1 MPLMSISERCASNFS
16 ANSRKRGASYA
27 NNGHVSLEQ
36 CDSNRVEA
44 FVHGSYGDYT
54 VQIERDAQNENVL
67 HVQCE
72 CPHFDDGNICKHIWA
87 TMLKSER
94 SDAPLSVPGSKRIKL
109 IPHYR
114 PNEDDHFWD
123 DDDWDLDEGE
133 LFEFGVQTF
142 DGSVPPSASS
152 RSWKSAVQ
160 RVAAVNRRTFDLLPK
175 ASERDAEAWFVL
187 DLPMS
192 QGNDYV
198 AINLMQRERKQNG
211 DWGKVKKLS
220 FDIKRLN
227 RFPDPADRMLLQQ
240 LFLARVGAGSYS
252 YSYGDY
258 HDRDYDDRTGD
269 TVFLRTEMALQTLI
283 FLASHPR
290 FSISLDGKP
299 VKEPL
304 PDSFKVDLD
313 PENPKSL
320 FQFRLDFE
328 SDKHAEEYVIKG
340 EFHRPGEIIPLDQ
353 AMLVSASGV
362 LLLPDRLC
370 AHDSTDKLGWIE
382 VLRKENTIRIPF
394 ADGDEAMESLWK
406 ENAVPEVELPE
417 ELRWERIQG
426 EPKPRLRIV
435 DDEKDKYR
443 YWADKDDLFVW
454 LEFLYEEHVVDAQFD
469 NDVIVDRN
477 KRRAIERNLKQ
488 EAEHLARVYK
498 LPIRD
503 NRYYRYGEDAPEFL
517 VKKNQVAKVV
527 QQLAAENWIVEAEG
541 RVVRTAGEF
550 NIDVTTGI
558 DWFDFSATI
567 DFGDE
572 VSAQL
577 PELLQALRDGDG
589 TLTLSDGSQGLI
601 NAEWLEKYIHLADLA
616 EIEGGN
622 LRFRKSQA
630 LLLDALLAAHPQ
642 VNLDKKFKAYRKKLQ
657 SFDGID
663 PQSEPRGF
671 QGELR
676 GYQQNGLGWMQ
687 FLTQF
692 RFGGCLADDMGLG
705 KTVQVLALLQSRRL
719 RRGTEHEPK
728 RPSLVVVPK
737 SLIFNWIDEAARFT
751 PTMTVVNYTGTDR
764 KSVLEEAGDYDL
776 LITTYG
782 TLRRDIADLKDI
794 PFDYAILDES
804 QAIKNASSQTA
815 KACLLINSTHRLAM
829 TGTPIE
835 NHLGELWS
843 QFEFLNPGM
852 LGHSKAFQRVTKQTA
867 ENPDALNALQKA
879 IAPFVLRRTKSQVL
893 TDLPDKVEQTLYC
906 EMTGKQRKQ
915 YDDLRKH
922 YRDSLTKRIQ
932 TDGLKNSK
940 IHVLE
945 ALLRLRQAACHPG
958 LVDAK
963 QKKAGSAKTDMLL
976 EQLEEVLAEG
986 HKALVFSQFTTLLS
1000 IVKKQ
1005 LDKSGHTYEYL
1016 DGKTTN
1022 RKKCVERFQT
1032 DADCRLFLISL
1043 KAGGH
1048 GLNLTEADYVFI
1060 LDPWWNPAVEAQA
1073 VDRAHRIGQQRN
1085 VFAYRLIAKDTV
1097 EEKILEL
1104 QQKKRDL
1111 ADAVIAANESLIQ
1124 KLTSDDLEL
1133 LLS

>member
-16 ANSRKRGASYA
+16 TNSRQRGASYA
-27 NNGHVSLEQ
+27 NNGHVTLEQ
-36 CDSNRVEA
+36 FDANRVEA
-44 FVHGSYGDYT
+44 FVRGSHDDYT
-54 VQIERDAQNENVL
+54 VQLERDARNDKVL

-87 TMLKSER
+87 TMLKSEQ
-94 SDAPLSVPGSKRIKL
+94 SDAPLSVPGSKRINL
-109 IPHYR
+109 IPQYR
-114 PNEDDHFWD
+114 PDGDEDDQFWD
-123 DDDWDLDEGE
+123 DDDWDIDEGE

-142 DGSVPPSASS
+142 DGSVPQNASS
-152 RSWKSAVQ
+152 RRWKSAVQ
-160 RVAAVNRRTFDLLPK
+160 RVAEVNRRKLDLLPEVP
-175 ASERDAEAWFVL
+175 ERDAEAWFVL
-187 DLPMS
+187 DLPMC
-192 QGNDYV
+192 QGNDYL

-211 DWGKVKKLS
+211 EWGKVKKLS

-240 LFLARVGAGSYS
+240 LYLARVGLGSSVYA
-252 YSYGDY
+252 YDDY
-258 HDRDYDDRTGD
+258 DYDDRTGD
-269 TVFLRTEMALQTLI
+269 TIFLRTEMALQTLI

-304 PDSFKVDLD
+304 PDSYKVDID
-313 PENPKSL
+313 PENPESL
-320 FQFRLDFE
+320 FRFRLDFE
-328 SDKHAEEYVIKG
+328 SDELAEEYVING
-340 EFHRPGEIIPLDQ
+340 EFHRPGEVIRLDQ
-353 AMLVSASGV
+353 AMLVSAGGV
-362 LLLPDRLC
+362 LLMPDRLC
-370 AHDSTDKLGWIE
+370 AHDSNDKLGWIE
-382 VLRKENTIRIPF
+382 VLRKENAIRIPF
-394 ADGDEAMESLWK
+394 DDGDEAMEALWK
-406 ENAVPEVELPE
+406 HNAVPEADLPE

-435 DDEKDKYR
+435 EDEKDKYR

-488 EAEHLARVYK
+488 EAEHIARLYK

-503 NRYYRYGEDAPEFL
+503 NRFYRYGEDAPEFL

-541 RVVRTAGEF
+541 KVVRTAGEF

-558 DWFDFSATI
+558 DWFDVSATI

-577 PELLQALRDGDG
+577 PELLQALREGEG
-589 TLTLSDGSQGLI
+589 TITLSDGSQGLI
-601 NAEWLEKYIHLADLA
+601 NADWLEKYSHLAELA
-616 EIEGGN
+616 ESEDGK

-630 LLLDALLAAHPQ
+630 LLLNALLAAQPQ
-642 VNLDKKFKAYRKKLQ
+642 ANLDKKFKAFRKQLR
-657 SFDGID
+657 SFEGID
-663 PQSEPRGF
+663 PKTEPRGF
-671 QGELR
+671 KGELR
-676 GYQQNGLGWMQ
+676 NYQQDGLGWMQ

-719 RRGTEHEPK
+719 RRGTKDEPK
-728 RPSLVVVPK
+728 RPSLAVVPK

-764 KSVLEEAGDYDL
+764 QTTLEEAGDYDL

-782 TLRRDIADLKDI
+782 TLRRDIAELKDV

-815 KACLLINSTHRLAM
+815 KACRLIDSTHRLAM

-867 ENPDALNALQKA
+867 ENPDALAALQKA
-879 IAPFVLRRTKSQVL
+879 IAPFVLRRTKSQVR

-906 EMTGKQRKQ
+906 EMIGKQRKQ
-915 YDDLRKH
+915 YDELRQY
-922 YRDSLTKRIQ
+922 YRDLLTKRIQ
-932 TDGLKNSK
+932 TDGLKKSK

-945 ALLRLRQAACHPG
+945 ALLRLRQAACHPA
-958 LVDAK
+958 LVDSK
-963 QKKAGSAKTDMLL
+963 QKRAQSA
-976 EQLEEVLAEG
+976 
-986 HKALVFSQFTTLLS
+986 
-1000 IVKKQ
+1000 
-1005 LDKSGHTYEYL
+1005 
-1016 DGKTTN
+1016 
-1022 RKKCVERFQT
+1022 
-1032 DADCRLFLISL
+1032 
-1043 KAGGH
+1043 
-1048 GLNLTEADYVFI
+1048 
-1060 LDPWWNPAVEAQA
+1060 
-1073 VDRAHRIGQQRN
+1073 
-1085 VFAYRLIAKDTV
+1085 
-1097 EEKILEL
+1097 
-1104 QQKKRDL
+1104 
-1111 ADAVIAANESLIQ
+1111 
-1124 KLTSDDLEL
+1124 
-1133 LLS
+1133 